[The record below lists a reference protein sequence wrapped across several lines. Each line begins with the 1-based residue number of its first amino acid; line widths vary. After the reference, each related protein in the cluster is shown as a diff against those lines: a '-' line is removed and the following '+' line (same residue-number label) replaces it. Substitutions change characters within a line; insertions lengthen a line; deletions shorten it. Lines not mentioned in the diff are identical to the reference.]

1 MANRNDRETII
12 AIAKRYAAIVK
23 KELNISH
30 VYLFGSYVKGN
41 YSNDSDI
48 DILLVGDGFTGDLV
62 DDTYNLMKLRRKIDK
77 RIEPHP
83 IRSSDFKESN
93 QYFKEVI
100 ETGIRIL

>member
-1 MANRNDRETII
+1 MANCNDTEII
-12 AIAKRYAAIVK
+12 EIAKRYTGIVK

-48 DILLVGDGFTGDLV
+48 DILLIGEGFTGDLV
-62 DDTYNLMKLRRKIDK
+62 DDTYKLMKLRRKIDK

-83 IRSSDFKESN
+83 IKSSDFKETN
-93 QYFKEVI
+93 QFFKEVI
-100 ETGIRIL
+100 ETGIRIM